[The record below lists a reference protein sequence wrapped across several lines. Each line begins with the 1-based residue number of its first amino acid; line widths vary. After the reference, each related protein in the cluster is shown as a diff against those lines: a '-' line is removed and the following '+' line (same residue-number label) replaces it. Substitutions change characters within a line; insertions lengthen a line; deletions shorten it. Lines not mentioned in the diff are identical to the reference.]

1 MSNEAFVEELMRP
14 SGSSSWPEWTHP
26 RTGQRYGLLV
36 RRAGELSGEQM
47 EACFG
52 LVQATSGNDYRAS
65 AGGWHPAAKR
75 REMASPALR
84 YVLVVQ
90 GEGRVAGFTSMMATF
105 EGGEPV
111 VYCYEIHLEP
121 ALQGTGLG
129 RQLMAHVARA
139 ASAVEPVGKT
149 MLTCFAANGRARRF
163 YEGLGY
169 RVDATSPRERR
180 LRGGRVVV
188 PDHVILS
195 RPTTSGAGDGDGDAR
210 QTGPGR

>member
-1 MSNEAFVEELMRP
+1 MQRGKRRDFRLPRQIKAETWADLRLAPTGQRVRRRND

-52 LVQATSGNDYRAS
+52 LVQTTSGDDYRAS

-121 ALQGTGLG
+121 ALQG
-129 RQLMAHVARA
+129 
-139 ASAVEPVGKT
+139 
-149 MLTCFAANGRARRF
+149 
-163 YEGLGY
+163 
-169 RVDATSPRERR
+169 
-180 LRGGRVVV
+180 
-188 PDHVILS
+188 
-195 RPTTSGAGDGDGDAR
+195 
-210 QTGPGR
+210 